1 MEQDDG
7 TNSIKIISLQQ
18 QGPLS
23 DQLDALDRKILGLLS
38 KDSRQSARAIARDA
52 GISPNLVLQ
61 RLKRLEEN
69 RVILGYRVEVN
80 PQITGYE
87 VMAMVGIEIAGPAAP
102 EEVMDY
108 LMSIRQVDLVHATV
122 GNFDLLVTMRA
133 KDIHDLH
140 RVVQNQIRRAPGFL
154 RCQTMISLAQKR
166 KVGGQFAYVW
176 VDEAE

>member
-23 DQLDALDRKILGLLS
+23 EQLDALDRKILGLLS

-87 VMAMVGIEIAGPAAP
+87 VMAMVGIEIAGPA
-102 EEVMDY
+102 
-108 LMSIRQVDLVHATV
+108 
-122 GNFDLLVTMRA
+122 
-133 KDIHDLH
+133 
-140 RVVQNQIRRAPGFL
+140 
-154 RCQTMISLAQKR
+154 
-166 KVGGQFAYVW
+166 
-176 VDEAE
+176 